1 MVFAG
6 EMQTVCEWSG
16 GGPPDVLFQFS
27 CLAEMMPLVYT
38 VQSDGEPQNAAPA
51 WLDMRVVLESCETW
65 AQEKAYKDLRA
76 FLHRTSGCCE
86 RASSD
91 AWKHRRKSNR
101 PSPSVR
107 VVCDLMSDVLTA
119 GWRKWVFGEKCG

>member
-1 MVFAG
+1 M
-6 EMQTVCEWSG
+6 
-16 GGPPDVLFQFS
+16 LFQFS
-27 CLAEMMPLVYT
+27 CLAEMMPLVYMVRT
-38 VQSDGEPQNAAPA
+38 TERSASLAGHEGRAGVVRNMGAGNSVQ
-51 WLDMRVVLESCETW
+51 
-65 AQEKAYKDLRA
+65 DLRA

-107 VVCDLMSDVLTA
+107 VVCDLMSDADGRLKEV
-119 GWRKWVFGEKCG
+119 GIR